1 MVEKKTKIVCTV
13 SDRNCSPEFIE
24 SLYKEGMN
32 VVRINSAHTTLESS
46 LEIVKN
52 VRKISDKIAILIDTK
67 GPEIRLTEMNPPE
80 GFSVKKGDMVYFAD
94 NVKGISG
101 NFLLYTNYDEF
112 TKDVPVGA
120 NILIDDG
127 EIKLTVTEKKGKKL
141 CCIVFSPFFL

>member
-52 VRKISDKIAILIDTK
+52 VRKISDKIAILIDDVTTQAQK
-67 GPEIRLTEMNPPE
+67 DKILSMGYKINMAFLPPT
-80 GFSVKKGDMVYFAD
+80 
-94 NVKGISG
+94 SG
-101 NFLLYTNYDEF
+101 HPNSAKIAQNLSFHMIHFPMQTSSAF
-112 TKDVPVGA
+112 
-120 NILIDDG
+120 
-127 EIKLTVTEKKGKKL
+127 KGKEVNTLK
-141 CCIVFSPFFL
+141 ITDSAWIFIDIKSAGP